1 ASEISRSTENG
12 RRRTFSQASAGV
24 AANCCSTVVWLA
36 PSKPAVVKTSTRP
49 FLDGMRASS
58 MARAPGKKGRN
69 ETRSSSSRVRVRND
83 DAVARDHPPELDD
96 DRVGRCEQKDPDS
109 LPPYPVL
116 DAILRACVEEDRSV
130 HELVAL
136 GFDAET

>member
-1 ASEISRSTENG
+1 
-12 RRRTFSQASAGV
+12 
-24 AANCCSTVVWLA
+24 
-36 PSKPAVVKTSTRP
+36 
-49 FLDGMRASS
+49 

-96 DRVGRCEQKDPDS
+96 DRVGRCEQKDQDS

-116 DAILRACVEEDRSV
+116 DAILRLRRRGPQCA
-130 HELVAL
+130 
-136 GFDAET
+136 